1 MSEYKIASY
10 TEQTLDNKT
19 LQPKGSK
26 QTKYCIY
33 KKDFPFPNK
42 SIFIWKSVKDNFKSR
57 EEAEQFL
64 KTLKD
69 KAQ

>member
-1 MSEYKIASY
+1 MNEYKIASY

-33 KKDFPFPNK
+33 KKDFP
-42 SIFIWKSVKDNFKSR
+42 
-57 EEAEQFL
+57 L
-64 KTLKD
+64 KY